1 MNVLILI
8 QALLAFSIGMA
19 SLFTVYKVL
28 ESYLKKQFEVTELN
42 MAFSVFLTGI
52 LLATANLLSS
62 VVSPAMNAIRFLTQD
77 SLSVAAGASSAIYII
92 SFLLIGLI
100 ASLLVTWGGVTIFF
114 QVTKVDEMEE
124 LKKNN
129 AATALVTAAFVLG
142 ISIVLRDYVGHLCE
156 SLVPYP
162 EVLNIK

>member
-28 ESYLKKQFEVTELN
+28 ESYLKKQFQVTELN
-42 MAFSVFLTGI
+42 MALSVFLTGI

-77 SLSVAAGASSAIYII
+77 SLSVAAVASSAIYII

-129 AATALVTAAFVLG
+129 AATALITAAFVLG

>member
-1 MNVLILI
+1 M
-8 QALLAFSIGMA
+8 AL
-19 SLFTVYKVL
+19 
-28 ESYLKKQFEVTELN
+28 
-42 MAFSVFLTGI
+42 SVFLTGI

-77 SLSVAAGASSAIYII
+77 SLSVAAVASSAIYII

-114 QVTKVDEMEE
+114 QVTKIDEMDE

-129 AATALVTAAFVLG
+129 AATALITAAFVLG

-162 EVLNIK
+162 DVLNIK

>member
-19 SLFTVYKVL
+19 SLFIVYKVL
-28 ESYLKKQFEVTELN
+28 ESYLKKQFQVTELN
-42 MAFSVFLTGI
+42 MALSVFLTGI

-77 SLSVAAGASSAIYII
+77 SLSVAAVASSAIYII

-129 AATALVTAAFVLG
+129 AATALITAAFVLG

-162 EVLNIK
+162 DVLNIK

>member
-77 SLSVAAGASSAIYII
+77 SLSVAAVASSALYII

>member
-19 SLFTVYKVL
+19 
-28 ESYLKKQFEVTELN
+28 
-42 MAFSVFLTGI
+42 
-52 LLATANLLSS
+52 
-62 VVSPAMNAIRFLTQD
+62 PAMNAIRFLTQD
-77 SLSVAAGASSAIYII
+77 PLSVAAVASSAIYII

>member
-77 SLSVAAGASSAIYII
+77 SLSVAAVASSAIYII

-114 QVTKVDEMEE
+114 QVTKVDEMKE
-124 LKKNN
+124 LKNNN
-129 AATALVTAAFVLG
+129 AATALITAAFVLG